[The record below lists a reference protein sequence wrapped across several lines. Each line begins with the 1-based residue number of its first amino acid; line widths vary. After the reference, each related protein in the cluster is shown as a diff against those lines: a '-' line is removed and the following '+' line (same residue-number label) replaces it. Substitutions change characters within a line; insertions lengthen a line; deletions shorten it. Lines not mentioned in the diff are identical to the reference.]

1 MSACPGAG
9 GIQRPQRLPDT
20 GESAPAAVYCPCNVW
35 YDTDPGRALLA
46 RLQCLCADD
55 PMRLLRI
62 ASLAFVTGFSGAV
75 MPGTMLVLT
84 IGQVS
89 VHGFWA
95 APAIVLGH
103 ALLELVVVLAL
114 IAGLRHVL
122 ANPRVRGGVGIV
134 GGVALIYMGFDML
147 RGAMGVQIELTRSAE
162 ALPLGYL
169 VLQGAAVCI
178 VNPYF
183 TAWWATIG
191 VGQMAHLQPRN
202 AREYLAFYL
211 AHEASD
217 LVWYSFVGIV
227 VVLGAKVLNLAAL
240 VIVCGALVAVLG
252 GWFIYTGIQ
261 CLRGAPTGC
270 SGPAVC
276 DPECTGQK
284 QAGDEPARSETVASP
299 PE

>member
-1 MSACPGAG
+1 MR
-9 GIQRPQRLPDT
+9 I
-20 GESAPAAVYCPCNVW
+20 
-35 YDTDPGRALLA
+35 
-46 RLQCLCADD
+46 LQ
-55 PMRLLRI
+55 I
-62 ASLAFVTGFSGAV
+62 ASLAFITGFSGAV

-89 VHGFWA
+89 AHGFWA

-103 ALLELVVVLAL
+103 AALELFVVLAL

-122 ANPRVRGGVGIV
+122 QNTAVRGGVGII
-134 GGVALIYMGFDML
+134 GGAALIYMGYDML
-147 RGAMGVQIELTRSAE
+147 RNALGVQVELTRSEE

-191 VGQMAHLQPRN
+191 VGQMAHLQPRT

-217 LVWYSFVGIV
+217 FVWYSFVGIV
-227 VVLGAKVLNLAAL
+227 VVLGARALNLATL
-240 VIVCGALVAVLG
+240 VVVCGALVAVLG
-252 GWFIYTGIQ
+252 GWFIYGGVQCVRGRACEADTAGEPAQDTAPTVQTGIEPS
-261 CLRGAPTGC
+261 GEPGDGC
-270 SGPAVC
+270 R
-276 DPECTGQK
+276 PE
-284 QAGDEPARSETVASP
+284 
-299 PE
+299 